1 MERLI
6 ALIVK
11 EFWAMVRDAKMRI
24 VLIGLPVMQLLI
36 FAFAVTLEVKN
47 ADIAIY
53 DQSDGHYSSEI
64 INRIAGSPYF
74 RGIVR
79 LNSYD
84 EVRNAINRQKVI
96 AALVIDSDFDAKRQR
111 GTPTT
116 VNLLLDGRRSNS
128 AQILASYLQDIV
140 TKAGM
145 PVTMADR
152 DVTPGSIRRNWF
164 NPNLSYYWFDL
175 PCLLVLVVSVSSLA
189 VTAQSVAREREM
201 GTFDQLLVSPLR
213 LPELLIGKMIP
224 PMAISFLHGTIF
236 LIVAQVVFGVPFT
249 GSLLLFYLSL
259 LIYMLALIG
268 IGMFISAISKTQQQA
283 FLGAFMAIVPLVVLS
298 GFASPVENMPE
309 WLQLLTYLDPARYF
323 MEISLGLFLKA
334 MPLSQVL
341 ERLWPLLLISIAT
354 LGTATWLFRA
364 RME

>member
-1 MERLI
+1 MERLL

-47 ADIAIY
+47 ADIAVF
-53 DQSDGHYSSEI
+53 DQSDGQYSSEI
-64 INRIAGSPYF
+64 LNRIAGSPYF
-74 RGIVR
+74 RGIIR
-79 LNSYD
+79 LGSYD
-84 EVRNAINRQKVI
+84 AVRDTINRQRAI
-96 AALVIDSDFDAKRQR
+96 AAIVIDSDFDAKRQR
-111 GTPTT
+111 GAPAT
-116 VNLLLDGRRSNS
+116 VNLVLDGRRSNS
-128 AQILASYLQDIV
+128 AQILAAYIQEIV
-140 TKAGM
+140 TRAGVGVQAEDN
-145 PVTMADR
+145 PPAAGT
-152 DVTPGSIRRNWF
+152 IRRNWF
-164 NPNLSYYWFDL
+164 NPNLSYFWFDL

-213 LPELLIGKMIP
+213 LHELLIGKMIP
-224 PMAISFLHGTIF
+224 PMAISLLHGTVF
-236 LIVAQVVFGVPFT
+236 LVVAKTLFGVPFT
-249 GSLLLFYLSL
+249 GSLPLFYLAL

-268 IGMFISAISKTQQQA
+268 IGMFISALSKTQQQA

-298 GFASPVENMPE
+298 GFASPVENMPD

-323 MEISLGLFLKA
+323 MEIALGLFLKA

-341 ERLWPLLLISIAT
+341 ARLWPLLLISIAT
-354 LGTATWLFRA
+354 LGAATWLFRA